1 MNIRRVCA
9 TAGEYHEFI
18 KLIQDI
24 GGGILATA
32 PDKKDWEN
40 PDIHDHLE
48 HYLGGSEKFSTL
60 DRLKMIHETMRHVCS
75 RESAFH
81 EVATMHAEGFMAA
94 QKMMILAEYPFNQYE
109 ARAMAAAGITP
120 WDKRFEK

>member
-1 MNIRRVCA
+1 MVIRTVE
-9 TAGEYHEFI
+9 EYKE
-18 KLIQDI
+18 
-24 GGGILATA
+24 
-32 PDKKDWEN
+32 
-40 PDIHDHLE
+40 
-48 HYLGGSEKFSTL
+48 S
-60 DRLKMIHETMRHVCS
+60 S

-94 QKMMILAEYPFNQYE
+94 QKMMILAEYPFNQYG

>member
-40 PDIHDHLE
+40 PDIH
-48 HYLGGSEKFSTL
+48 
-60 DRLKMIHETMRHVCS
+60 
-75 RESAFH
+75 
-81 EVATMHAEGFMAA
+81 
-94 QKMMILAEYPFNQYE
+94 
-109 ARAMAAAGITP
+109 P